1 LGWLYREKGVPLAEI
16 SLSKLVPFVW
26 LRFQMKEFAS
36 EDIPIINRL
45 KVFYKDVEN
54 GKKNN

>member
-1 LGWLYREKGVPLAEI
+1 
-16 SLSKLVPFVW
+16 
-26 LRFQMKEFAS
+26 MKEFAS